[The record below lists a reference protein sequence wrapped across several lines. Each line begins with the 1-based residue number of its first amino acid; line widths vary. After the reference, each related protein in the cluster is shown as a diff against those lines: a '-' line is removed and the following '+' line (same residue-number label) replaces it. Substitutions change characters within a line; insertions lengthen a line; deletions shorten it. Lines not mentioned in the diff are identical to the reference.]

1 MTRRFPSA
9 ADQPRLGSQAGVSLV
24 EVLVALLVVSLG
36 MMAMVGLLGTAARFG
51 KTSEFR
57 STATLL
63 AQDITDRLRA
73 NLKGA
78 QDGDYD
84 VLSTDLAD
92 ALPEEAAAC
101 AVAAAC
107 TPKELADIDLAQ
119 WQATLFNSLP
129 RGTGHVQ
136 FSGEAADIWIIWQ
149 DPSTLEDDADK
160 TSFLTGADGTSACPP
175 GFNVDDPIPSCMYF
189 RVAR

>member
-1 MTRRFPSA
+1 MTRRPSSEPSRA
-9 ADQPRLGSQAGVSLV
+9 RFGSQAGVSLV

-63 AQDITDRLRA
+63 AQDITDRIRA

-84 VLSTDLAD
+84 IVSTGLAD

-107 TPKELADIDLAQ
+107 TPKELADIDTAQ

-136 FSGEAADIWIIWQ
+136 FNGEAADIWIVWQ
-149 DPSTLEDDADK
+149 DPSTLDDDADK
-160 TSFLTGADGTSACPP
+160 TTFLTGADGTSACPP
-175 GFNVDDPIPSCMYF
+175 GFNVNDPIPSCMYF

>member
-1 MTRRFPSA
+1 MTRRLLPAESRP
-9 ADQPRLGSQAGVSLV
+9 PRGPQAGVSLV

-36 MMAMVGLLGTAARFG
+36 MMAMVGLLSTAARFG
-51 KTSEFR
+51 KTSEYR
-57 STATLL
+57 STASLL

-84 VLSTDLAD
+84 ILSTQLAD
-92 ALPEEAAAC
+92 ALPDEASAC
-101 AVAAAC
+101 VVAAAC
-107 TPKELADIDLAQ
+107 TPAELAAIDTAQ

-136 FSGEAADIWIIWQ
+136 FSGEAADIWIVWQ
-149 DPSTLEDDADK
+149 DPSTLDDDADK
-160 TSFLTGADGTSACPP
+160 TSFLTDAGGTSACPP
-175 GFNVDDPIPSCMYF
+175 GFNLDDPIPSCMYF